1 MRRKHHWR
9 YQGRFTRLASLAR
22 FVTAG
27 FRRAAAGLLLALATL
42 LVITAAAEGQIPNR
56 SYPSNEL
63 FTKIS
68 PQLGD
73 RHHNQPTVINGYLLL
88 AGNAVHEFWDISNP
102 YPPVRL
108 SELFSPHRFGEAE
121 SHQVSYAKSPNGRL
135 YLVTISGRGIDLWR
149 HRQRTRAPVAERSRI
164 T

>member
-42 LVITAAAEGQIPNR
+42 LVITAAAAEGQIPNR

-68 PQLGD
+68 PQLSD

-88 AGNAVHEFWDISNP
+88 AGNAVHEFWDISKGSSEPFRGSEAAPTFRFPRNEKVGAASGP
-102 YPPVRL
+102 RMRGKNHL
-108 SELFSPHRFGEAE
+108 SNTLLEPGSE
-121 SHQVSYAKSPNGRL
+121 
-135 YLVTISGRGIDLWR
+135 YLG
-149 HRQRTRAPVAERSRI
+149 P
-164 T
+164 